1 MTLRFP
7 SFLAAPRAA
16 VVLAAVVLVPAL
28 LSAQQQPPRNKVPP
42 MSPADGINFGDD
54 MLTKGRYPE
63 AIVAYQRA
71 RIAATDEYQRV
82 RAGAGEVKG
91 ILRMAGFAAAVDEAA
106 ALVESAPKNPRAIAV
121 LGDALWAAGR
131 FTEAEAA
138 YEKALGIDPTDS
150 RARHGRG
157 RGLAA
162 RGKLVEGLADIEA
175 AVSVDPREE
184 AYLYSMA
191 EVLEQ
196 LRRFP
201 EAAEALDHYRDV
213 MPDKKE
219 NNSAKWA
226 LAQAMMLRGFG
237 KMKPFEIEGSGQ
249 SFTIPFRVENDK
261 VIVQARINSGQPID
275 VVVDTGAEHTSLT
288 PDVARNA
295 RVDALAVVPT
305 AGIGDRVGGFR
316 DLQMGRIDR
325 LEIGPL
331 KARNVTCFI
340 KAPALT
346 NVPITETQGFAPL
359 ALGMSVSI
367 DYAKREL
374 TLARQIDKDAEG
386 IRLPLRMQRLAM
398 VRGTVNDKVPATFII
413 DTGGELGLVVSGRLA
428 ESLNM
433 DPSVRRIPIN
443 VYGTAGRDKTATILP
458 FVDVAFGTGVGAKQA
473 SVAVLNLDAPSFL
486 LGIDIGGI
494 VGHGFLSKYKVTFD
508 LQRGELALR

>member
-1 MTLRFP
+1 MRNRKLHFALLFVP
-7 SFLAAPRAA
+7 FL
-16 VVLAAVVLVPAL
+16 LVA
-28 LSAQQQPPRNKVPP
+28 LSAQQAPPRPSVPQ
-42 MSPADGINFGDD
+42 MTPADGIDFGDD

-71 RIAATDEYQRV
+71 RLASTDEYQRV

-91 ILRMAGFAAAVDEAA
+91 ILRMAGFASAVDEAA
-106 ALVESAPKNPRAIAV
+106 SLVESAPANPRAIAV

-138 YEKALGIDPTDS
+138 YEKAIGIDPSDS

-162 RGKLVEGLADIEA
+162 RGRLVEGLADIEA

-184 AYLYSMA
+184 AYLYSMS

-201 EAAEALDHYRDV
+201 EAADALDHYREV
-213 MPDKKE
+213 MPDKKQ
-219 NNSAKWA
+219 NNSARWA
-226 LAQAMMLRGFG
+226 TAQAALLRGFG
-237 KMKPFEIEGSGQ
+237 KMKPFEIESPGET
-249 SFTIPFRVENDK
+249 FTIPFKVENDK
-261 VIVQARINSGQPID
+261 VIVQARINGGQPID

-288 PDVARNA
+288 PDVARTA
-295 RVDALAVVPT
+295 RVEPLSVVPT
-305 AGIGDRVGGFR
+305 AGIGERGVGFR

-325 LEIGPL
+325 LEIGSL

-340 KAPALT
+340 KSPSLT
-346 NVPITETQGFAPL
+346 NVPISENQGFAPL

-367 DYAKREL
+367 DYAKHEM
-374 TLARQIDKDAEG
+374 TLAKQIPKETTG

-398 VRGTVNDKVPATFII
+398 VRGTVNGTFPATFII

-428 ESLNM
+428 DSLNM
-433 DPSVRRIPIN
+433 DPAVRRIPIS
-443 VYGTAGRDKTATILP
+443 VYGTAGRDRTATILP
-458 FVDVAFGTGVGAKQA
+458 FVDVAFGAGVGAKQA

-508 LQRGELALR
+508 LQHGELALR

>member
-1 MTLRFP
+1 MKLRISAP
-7 SFLAAPRAA
+7 PRVALA
-16 VVLAAVVLVPAL
+16 VLALALVPAL
-28 LSAQQQPPRNKVPP
+28 LSARQSAPRQKVPP
-42 MSPADGINFGDD
+42 MSPADGIEFGDN

-63 AIVAYQRA
+63 AILAYQRA
-71 RIAATDEYQRV
+71 RLASTDEYQRV

-91 ILRMAGFAAAVDEAA
+91 ILRMAGFASAVDEAA
-106 ALVESAPKNPRAIAV
+106 SLVESAPQNPRAIAV

-138 YEKALGIDPTDS
+138 YEKAIGIDPTDS

-162 RGKLVEGLADIEA
+162 RGRLAEGLADIEA
-175 AVSVDPREE
+175 AVAVDPREE
-184 AYLYSMA
+184 AYLYSMS

-201 EAAEALDHYRDV
+201 EAADALDHYRDV
-213 MPDKKE
+213 MPDKKQ
-219 NNSAKWA
+219 NNSARWA
-226 LAQAMMLRGFG
+226 LAQAALLRGFG
-237 KMKPFEIEGSGQ
+237 KMTPFEIESPGE
-249 SFTIPFRVENDK
+249 SFTIPFKIENDK
-261 VIVQARINSGQPID
+261 VIVQARINGGQPID

-295 RVDALAVVPT
+295 RVEPLAVVPT
-305 AGIGDRVGGFR
+305 AGIGERGVGFR

-340 KAPALT
+340 KSPSLT

-359 ALGMSVSI
+359 ALGMSVTI
-367 DYAKREL
+367 DYAKHEM
-374 TLARQIDKDAEG
+374 TLARTFDKDTQG

-398 VRGTVNDKVPATFII
+398 VRGTVNGSFPATFII

-428 ESLNM
+428 DTLNL
-433 DPSVRRIPIN
+433 DPAVRRIPIS
-443 VYGTAGRDKTATILP
+443 VYGTAGRDRTAAILP
-458 FVDVAFGTGVGAKQA
+458 FVDVAFGVGVGARQA

>member
-1 MTLRFP
+1 MRIVL
-7 SFLAAPRAA
+7 SI
-16 VVLAAVVLVPAL
+16 VLASSVAIS
-28 LSAQQQPPRNKVPP
+28 LSAQQGAPRPKVPP
-42 MSPADGINFGDD
+42 MSPADGIEFGDD

-71 RIAATDEYQRV
+71 RLASTDEYQRV

-91 ILRMAGFAAAVDEAA
+91 ILRMAGFGAAVDEAA
-106 ALVESAPKNPRAIAV
+106 SLVESAPRNPRAIAV

-138 YEKALGIDPTDS
+138 YDKAIAIDPADS

-157 RGLAA
+157 RALAA
-162 RGKLVEGLADIEA
+162 RGRLAEGLADVEA

-184 AYLYSMA
+184 AYLYSMS
-191 EVLEQ
+191 EILEQ

-201 EAAEALDHYRDV
+201 EAAAALDQYREV
-213 MPDKKE
+213 MPDKKQ
-219 NNSAKWA
+219 NNSARWA
-226 LAQAMMLRGFG
+226 TAQAALLRGFG
-237 KMKPFEIEGSGQ
+237 KMKPFEIESPGET
-249 SFTIPFRVENDK
+249 FTIPFKVVNDK
-261 VIVQARINSGQPID
+261 VLVSARINGGQPID

-288 PDVARNA
+288 PDVARAA
-295 RVDALAVVPT
+295 RVDALSVVPT
-305 AGIGDRVGGFR
+305 AGIGERGVGFR

-340 KAPALT
+340 KSPSLT

-367 DYAKREL
+367 DYSTRVM
-374 TLARQIDKDAEG
+374 TLARQIPKEDAG

-398 VRGTVNDKVPATFII
+398 VRGTVNGAVPATFII

-428 ESLNM
+428 DSLNM
-433 DPSVRRIPIN
+433 DPAVRRIPIN
-443 VYGTAGRDKTATILP
+443 VYGTAGRDRSATILP
-458 FVDVAFGTGVGAKQA
+458 YVDVAFGLGVEAKKA

-508 LQRGELALR
+508 LQHGELALR

>member
-1 MTLRFP
+1 MKTFF
-7 SFLAAPRAA
+7 SFVFVCVAIS
-16 VVLAAVVLVPAL
+16 
-28 LSAQQQPPRNKVPP
+28 LSAQQAPPRPKVPP

-71 RIAATDEYQRV
+71 RLASTDEYQRV

-106 ALVESAPKNPRAIAV
+106 SLVDSAPMNPRAIAV

-138 YEKALGIDPTDS
+138 YEKAIGIDPADS

-162 RGKLVEGLADIEA
+162 RGRLVEGLADVEA
-175 AVSVDPREE
+175 AVSVDPSEE
-184 AYLYSMA
+184 AYLYSMS
-191 EVLEQ
+191 EILEQ

-213 MPDKKE
+213 MPDKKQ
-219 NNSAKWA
+219 NNSARWA
-226 LAQAMMLRGFG
+226 TAQAALLRGFG
-237 KMKPFEIEGSGQ
+237 KMKPFEIESPGDT
-249 SFTIPFRVENDK
+249 FTIPFKVENDK
-261 VIVQARINSGQPID
+261 IIVQARINGGQPIN

-288 PDVARNA
+288 PDVARMA
-295 RVDALAVVPT
+295 RVEPLSVVPT
-305 AGIGDRVGGFR
+305 AGIGERGVGFR
-316 DLQMGRIDR
+316 DLQMGRIER

-340 KAPALT
+340 KAPTLR

-359 ALGMSVSI
+359 ALGMSVII
-367 DYAKREL
+367 DYAKNEM
-374 TLARQIDKDAEG
+374 TLARQIPKESAG

-398 VRGTVNDKVPATFII
+398 VRGTVNGTFPATFII

-428 ESLNM
+428 DSLNM

-443 VYGTAGRDKTATILP
+443 VYGTAGRDRTATILP
-458 FVDVAFGTGVGAKQA
+458 YVDVVFGLGVGAKRA

>member
-1 MTLRFP
+1 MFF
-7 SFLAAPRAA
+7 SLAFVCVVA
-16 VVLAAVVLVPAL
+16 VAL
-28 LSAQQQPPRNKVPP
+28 TAEQAPPRPKVPP
-42 MSPADGINFGDD
+42 MSPADGIKFGDD

-71 RIAATDEYQRV
+71 RMAATDEDQRV

-106 ALVESAPKNPRAIAV
+106 SLAESAPANPRAIAV

-138 YEKALGIDPTDS
+138 YDKAIEIDPTDA

-162 RGKLVEGLADIEA
+162 RGRLVEGLADVEA
-175 AVSVDPREE
+175 AVSVDPSEE
-184 AYLYSMA
+184 AYLYSMS
-191 EVLEQ
+191 EILEQ

-201 EAAEALDHYRDV
+201 EAANALDRFREV
-213 MPDKKE
+213 MPDKKQ
-219 NNSAKWA
+219 NNSARWA
-226 LAQAMMLRGFG
+226 TAQAALLRGFG
-237 KMKPFEIEGSGQ
+237 KMKPFEIESPGET
-249 SFTIPFRVENDK
+249 FTIPFKIEDDK
-261 VIVQARINSGQPID
+261 VIVQARINGGEPINI
-275 VVVDTGAEHTSLT
+275 VVDTGAEHTSLT

-295 RVDALAVVPT
+295 RVEPLSVVPT
-305 AGIGDRVGGFR
+305 AGIGERGVGFR
-316 DLQMGRIDR
+316 DLQMGRIER

-331 KARNVTCFI
+331 KVRNVTCFI
-340 KAPALT
+340 KSPTLT

-367 DYAKREL
+367 DYAKNEM
-374 TLARQIDKDAEG
+374 TLARQMPKETAG

-398 VRGTVNDKVPATFII
+398 VRGTVNGTFLATFII

-428 ESLNM
+428 DRLNM
-433 DPSVRRIPIN
+433 DPAVRRIPIN
-443 VYGTAGRDKTATILP
+443 VYGTAGRDRTATILP
-458 FVDVAFGTGVGAKQA
+458 YVDIVFGLGVGAKQA

-508 LQRGELALR
+508 LPRGELALR

>member
-1 MTLRFP
+1 MRNRKLRFA
-7 SFLAAPRAA
+7 L
-16 VVLAAVVLVPAL
+16 VLVPGFAIA
-28 LSAQQQPPRNKVPP
+28 LSAQQGAPKQKVPP
-42 MSPADGINFGDD
+42 MSPADGIKFGDER
-54 MLTKGRYPE
+54 LTEGRYPE

-71 RIAATDEYQRV
+71 RLAATDEYQRV

-91 ILRMAGFAAAVDEAA
+91 ILRMAGFASAVDEAA
-106 ALVESAPKNPRAIAV
+106 SLVESAPTNPRAIAV

-138 YEKALGIDPTDS
+138 YEKALGIDPSDS

-162 RGKLVEGLADIEA
+162 RGRLAEGLADIEA

-184 AYLYSMA
+184 AYLYSMS

-201 EAAEALDHYRDV
+201 EAADALDHYRDV
-213 MPDKKE
+213 MPDRKQ
-219 NNSAKWA
+219 NNSARWA
-226 LAQAMMLRGFG
+226 TAQAALLRGFG
-237 KMKPFEIEGSGQ
+237 RMKPFEIESPGE
-249 SFTIPFRVENDK
+249 SFVIPFKVENDK
-261 VIVQARINSGQPID
+261 IIVSARINGGQPID

-295 RVDALAVVPT
+295 RVDALSVVPT
-305 AGIGDRVGGFR
+305 AGIGERGVGFR

-325 LEIGPL
+325 LEIGSL

-340 KAPALT
+340 KSPTLT

-367 DYAKREL
+367 DYAKREM
-374 TLARQIDKDAEG
+374 TLARHVSQETGG
-386 IRLPLRMQRLAM
+386 IRLPLRMQRLAL
-398 VRGTVNDKVPATFII
+398 VRGTVNGNVPATFIV

-428 ESLNM
+428 DTLNM
-433 DPSVRRIPIN
+433 DPAVRRIPIS
-443 VYGTAGRDKTATILP
+443 VYGTAGRDRTAAILP
-458 FVDVAFGTGVGAKQA
+458 FVDVAFGAGVGAKQA

>member
-1 MTLRFP
+1 MRNPKLPFA
-7 SFLAAPRAA
+7 L
-16 VVLAAVVLVPAL
+16 LLVPFLVVGIAA
-28 LSAQQQPPRNKVPP
+28 LSAQQVPGRPKVPV

-71 RIAATDEYQRV
+71 RLAATDEYQRV

-91 ILRMAGFAAAVDEAA
+91 ILRMAGFSAAVDEAVS
-106 ALVESAPKNPRAIAV
+106 LVESAPTNPRAIAV

-131 FTEAEAA
+131 FTESEAA
-138 YEKALGIDPTDS
+138 YEKAISIDPADS

-162 RGKLVEGLADIEA
+162 RGRLVEGLADVEA
-175 AVSVDPREE
+175 AVSVDPSEE
-184 AYLYSMA
+184 AYLYSMS
-191 EVLEQ
+191 EILEQ

-201 EAAEALDHYRDV
+201 EAAAALDRYREV
-213 MPDKKE
+213 MPDKKD
-219 NNSAKWA
+219 NNSARWA
-226 LAQAMMLRGFG
+226 LAQATLLRGFG
-237 KMKPFEIEGSGQ
+237 KMKPFEIDSPGET
-249 SFTIPFRVENDK
+249 FTIPFKVENDK
-261 VIVQARINSGQPID
+261 VIVQARINGSQPIN

-288 PDVARNA
+288 PDVARMT
-295 RVDALAVVPT
+295 RVDALSVVPT
-305 AGIGDRVGGFR
+305 AGIGERGVGFR

-325 LEIGPL
+325 LEIGNL

-340 KAPALT
+340 KSPTLT

-367 DYAKREL
+367 DYAKGEM
-374 TLARQIDKDAEG
+374 TLAKQLPKESEG
-386 IRLPLRMQRLAM
+386 IRVPLRMQRLAM
-398 VRGTVNDKVPATFII
+398 VRGTVNTTFPATFII

-428 ESLNM
+428 DSLNM
-433 DPSVRRIPIN
+433 DPTVRRIPIN
-443 VYGTAGRDKTATILP
+443 VYGTAGRDRTATILP
-458 FVDVAFGTGVGAKQA
+458 FVDVAFGLGVGAKQA